1 MENDGKISLISK
13 KFWISYINYYYNGLK
28 KIFSKTRQHLSKYI
42 LLYGFEALLLIGKN
56 KYIHR
61 ML

>member
-56 KYIHR
+56 K
-61 ML
+61 